1 MNFAARDCGLVA
13 GRSPAGLKVF
23 AARSA
28 DGLNAF
34 FGFSKVRSSR
44 DCFGLPFG
52 APSMFFDLEAVRS
65 WKRCARS
72 FERSARRTS
81 FFVPVSRSE

>member
-23 AARSA
+23 AVV
-28 DGLNAF
+28 GLNAF

-52 APSMFFDLEAVRS
+52 APSMFFDFEAVRS
-65 WKRCARS
+65 
-72 FERSARRTS
+72 
-81 FFVPVSRSE
+81 

>member
-1 MNFAARDCGLVA
+1 MNFAARDSG
-13 GRSPAGLKVF
+13 F
-23 AARSA
+23 AARSE
-28 DGLNAF
+28 DVRPTTGLLPTGLNAF

-44 DCFGLPFG
+44 VCFGLPFG

-81 FFVPVSRSE
+81 FLVTLSRSE

>member
-1 MNFAARDCGLVA
+1 MNFAARDCGFAVLSGAVRPTTGFA
-13 GRSPAGLKVF
+13 PAGLK
-23 AARSA
+23 A
-28 DGLNAF
+28 L

-44 DCFGLPFG
+44 DCFGLPFT
-52 APSMFFDLEAVRS
+52 APSTFLDFEAVRS

-81 FFVPVSRSE
+81 FFVTLSRSE